1 MVVSLAATQASQKPL
16 NPYNTKLSHS
26 GLVRKAPLGKLR
38 IEKICEVHSF
48 LGVIAFLQQCNS
60 MLLRDRRPPNP
71 GFPAIVKNS
80 NMARSFYLRLG
91 FSHLH
96 LLLM

>member
-1 MVVSLAATQASQKPL
+1 ME
-16 NPYNTKLSHS
+16 N
-26 GLVRKAPLGKLR
+26 
-38 IEKICEVHSF
+38 ICEVHSF

-71 GFPAIVKNS
+71 GYPAIVKNS
-80 NMARSFYLRLG
+80 KMAMSFYLRLG

-96 LLLM
+96 LVFLAYVKSAWSSLLTVEMGFGLFCL